1 MAIAEIPPGG
11 QLALRGDVR
20 YEPAESSTRMFGGNS
35 NWRGPIWL
43 PTAFM
48 LITALRVYDRFYG
61 DMLKLQCPTG
71 SGQEMTL
78 NQIAIEIGRRLTSI
92 FLPDAQGR
100 RPCFNGCEVAQTDP
114 LFRDHLLFHEY
125 FHGETGAGLGANH
138 QTGWTGL
145 VAKIIEQVAGSRG
158 KGTTF

>member
-1 MAIAEIPPGG
+1 
-11 QLALRGDVR
+11 
-20 YEPAESSTRMFGGNS
+20 MFGGNS

-61 DMLKLQCPTG
+61 DMLKLECPTG
-71 SGQEMTL
+71 SGREMTL
-78 NQIAIEIGRRLTSI
+78 NQIAIELGRRLVGI
-92 FLPDAQGR
+92 FLPDENGR
-100 RPCFNGCEVAQTDP
+100 RACFGGCDVMQEDP

-145 VAKIIEQVAGSRG
+145 IAKIIEQVALGRG
-158 KGTTF
+158 A